1 MTIIIPIALIAGIL
15 AWVFRPNTVTIK
27 ARRAAILAT
36 TIPLV
41 IIAIAALFSQ
51 ILQNSTGGTGI
62 SDISNALFIV
72 GLGLTGATVLA
83 LIGFAIARKV
93 EITKGIGFGLN
104 IMVILSIIEF
114 VSLEALAGV

>member
-15 AWVFRPNTVTIK
+15 AWVFRPKTETIK

-36 TIPLV
+36 TIPFV
-41 IIAIAALFSQ
+41 IIAIAALISQ
-51 ILQNSTGGTGI
+51 LLQNSTGGMGV
-62 SDISNALFIV
+62 SDISNTLFIV
-72 GLGLTGATVLA
+72 GLCLTGAAILA

-104 IMVILSIIEF
+104 IMVILSIVEF
-114 VSLEALAGV
+114 SSLEALAGV